1 MAVIVSKFKSAI
13 ALVSAGFLV
22 AAAIP
27 ANAASAPNTASAL
40 NTASAPKPKVGQCF
54 NYTKT
59 DMGKASPAKKA
70 AVKCSKTHNIEVYR
84 VARYNYAESPHSISD
99 SDLWSIANEA
109 CQPWRGNVAKTK
121 FNYWFFFVPT
131 AAQWKAGQ
139 RWIRCDAAIA
149 VIGTDGKVKSFKT
162 WKGKKLDV
170 R

>member
-1 MAVIVSKFKSAI
+1 MSKFKSAI

-22 AAAIP
+22 ATAIP
-27 ANAASAPNTASAL
+27 ASAASAP

-54 NYTKT
+54 NYTKA
-59 DMGKASPAKKA
+59 DIGKASPAKKA

-84 VARYNYAESPHSISD
+84 VARYNYAQSPHSISD

-109 CQPWRGNVAKTK
+109 CQPWRGNVTKTK
-121 FNYWFFFVPT
+121 FNYWFYFVPT
-131 AAQWKAGQ
+131 KAQWKAGQ

-149 VIGTDGKVKSFKT
+149 VIGSNGKVKSYKS